1 MNRRAAG
8 VSFCFIATIL
18 YVSRY
23 FIVTSG
29 VLNYA
34 DAPLYIALNRLN
46 GHDVLL
52 VLSIIALIIGVTY
65 IIIEE
70 VRKGK

>member
-8 VSFCFIATIL
+8 VSFCFIASIL
-18 YVSRY
+18 FVSRY

-29 VLNYA
+29 VVNYA
-34 DAPLYIALNRLN
+34 DSPLDIALDRLK

-52 VLSIIALIIGVTY
+52 VLSIISLIIGVTY
-65 IIIEE
+65 IIIGE
-70 VRKGK
+70 VKKDK

>member
-1 MNRRAAG
+1 MNRRATG

-23 FIVTSG
+23 FIVTNG
-29 VLNYA
+29 VVNYA
-34 DAPLYIALNRLN
+34 DSPLDIALNRLK

-52 VLSIIALIIGVTY
+52 VLSTISLIIGVIY
-65 IIIEE
+65 IIVGE
-70 VRKGK
+70 VKKEK

>member
-23 FIVTSG
+23 FIVTNG
-29 VLNYA
+29 VVNYA
-34 DAPLYIALNRLN
+34 DSPLDIALNRLK

-52 VLSIIALIIGVTY
+52 VLSVVSLIIGVTY
-65 IIIEE
+65 IIIGE
-70 VRKGK
+70 VRKEK

>member
-29 VLNYA
+29 VVSYV
-34 DAPLYIALNRLN
+34 DVPLKSALVRL
-46 GHDVLL
+46 GDYDILL
-52 VLSIIALIIGVTY
+52 ILSIVSLIIGVIY
-65 IIIEE
+65 IIVGE
-70 VRKGK
+70 VKKEK

>member
-1 MNRRAAG
+1 MNKRAAG

-18 YVSRY
+18 YVSRF
-23 FIVTSG
+23 FIVTNG
-29 VLNYA
+29 VANYA
-34 DAPLYIALNRLN
+34 DSPLDIALNRLK

-52 VLSIIALIIGVTY
+52 ILSIIALIIGVTY

>member
-29 VLNYA
+29 VVNYA
-34 DAPLYIALNRLN
+34 DSPLNIALSRLN

-52 VLSIIALIIGVTY
+52 VLSIISLIIGIIY
-65 IIIEE
+65 IITSE
-70 VRKGK
+70 VRGEK